1 MTETN
6 EKPSRAVRPRD
17 AATLVLF
24 RREAGRPKV
33 LMGQRHR
40 GHKVMPDAYVFPG
53 GRVDRSDG
61 YVPFAR
67 PLRPEVERKLSLT
80 ASPHRARALALA
92 AVRETFE
99 ETGLILGEPGGGPV
113 RRSPKGWQAYFD
125 AGFQP
130 SLDGL
135 SYICHA
141 ITPPFRPQRFNARF
155 FLADGERV
163 EGRMAGSGE
172 LLHLDW
178 LDVDDALQLNL
189 PNITKVVLQQVHELT
204 STAPEELDRR
214 PVPLHRMVRGKRTV
228 EYL

>member
-40 GHKVMPDAYVFPG
+40 GHKFMPDAYVFPG

-113 RRSPKGWQAYFD
+113 RRSPKGWQAY
-125 AGFQP
+125 
-130 SLDGL
+130 
-135 SYICHA
+135 
-141 ITPPFRPQRFNARF
+141 ARV
-155 FLADGERV
+155 R
-163 EGRMAGSGE
+163 
-172 LLHLDW
+172 
-178 LDVDDALQLNL
+178 
-189 PNITKVVLQQVHELT
+189 
-204 STAPEELDRR
+204 STANREEHHQRHGRDGRGASTSWGSRSSSSILPRR
-214 PVPLHRMVRGKRTV
+214 C
-228 EYL
+228 EYWV